1 MIKVRSKAWSTS
13 SKWHIMMK
21 HYFVLFTWFMQ
32 PCPWYWHTLYC
43 GLRQVAL
50 ILQMA
55 AIGFWDSLPT
65 AARWS
70 VNMFI
75 YSCLLND
82 KFVIPCLFHAIRK
95 ISMVG
100 HCITFCLWPHVIRHP
115 TIDIFPYYVNKQGIT
130 NSILLSSFNIE
141 CICRY
146 TFIIPVSQLDA
157 NIKGAAHPGW
167 YRTMSV
173 TVYGVILGQ
182 WAREVCVSYAQHP
195 RT

>member
-1 MIKVRSKAWSTS
+1 MIILKVRCKAWSTS

-21 HYFVLFTWFMQ
+21 HYLSYLHDLCNLILGPYSYSQ
-32 PCPWYWHTLYC
+32 
-43 GLRQVAL
+43 RQVAL

-55 AIGFWDSLPT
+55 TIGFWDSLPT

-100 HCITFCLWPHVIRHP
+100 YCITFGLRPHVIRHP
-115 TIDIFPYYVNKQGIT
+115 TIDIFPYYVNKQVIANDISEIDWTCVMLWKIHSLSNFLNDTMKILPSWSGIYWRK
-130 NSILLSSFNIE
+130 L
-141 CICRY
+141 
-146 TFIIPVSQLDA
+146 
-157 NIKGAAHPGW
+157 
-167 YRTMSV
+167 
-173 TVYGVILGQ
+173 
-182 WAREVCVSYAQHP
+182 
-195 RT
+195 